1 MVSSLASQLAAIN
14 AGNTQ
19 VIDRKKRKQ
28 IHSVSLIFTPKVA
41 AGQDYETI
49 YSVAIEG
56 LTDLEQLDP
65 RFAAFRNNIF
75 ADTSISVDRLTQ
87 TTVKNPSKNL
97 IIRALGGDYE
107 LHRLVASYIVKV
119 IKGGFDYQLLLT
131 FWSSMSIWV
140 ILHLKEKNVAQED
153 IVDRFLS
160 DLSDVIRL
168 KKRSEAQIAA
178 YMIFSVIGS
187 QFQLSADVSNA
198 AIQSIALNWSA
209 SSQKSGLAAI
219 TQIVKGRDE
228 EPASFDA
235 TTYKILKKNNTIT
248 EDVVSISESYN
259 IHRFVTIWALSLLKY
274 SAEDLSQLVTIL
286 TNIEV
291 TDSELEL
298 ILKQIIAVAT
308 TPKTL
313 QSTRAQLTAILE
325 HILISEKKELIFKAA
340 LEAADVSFE
349 ALELALQSSL
359 NTRILGK
366 SESVDTDANLFKPVA
381 SKAELKTEIRSLE
394 EITIV
399 SFFSVD
405 STDAFI
411 ERANIFSQ
419 LVPFKSLEEVLKHI
433 VINENQAVSFLAR
446 VWCGIF
452 PSLVRA
458 DAIKIFIEIVSKNSA
473 TTDYQ
478 GLVGP
483 LLVALSD
490 SSERVRRL
498 AVTALNEVQK
508 SYSNKKLAIWGIKD
522 VFKSS
527 ETFGDVT
534 WVASAKVSQF
544 IDLVNANSGEFI
556 VSAHS
561 IFPFI
566 STFLTSPEKSAKTA
580 SSQIYTSLASMA
592 TFIQTFAIKLGLL
605 KLLNQYNKSNRSS
618 YLETLLNT
626 WLKARGDI
634 KSICDSTKAPFDDLE
649 SEVIDIITTGE
660 RGNGIAFLKS
670 CIKSGDAAI
679 AEKASNKIIS
689 IWESLRPETMLDLF
703 NFLVDFAI
711 DGQNTFDPTEVLFS
725 VTIPTSIFVS
735 VLENCKLDN
744 STNGSAG
751 IPKRRRRSSG
761 TTKQKLQTGD
771 LADIAERHLKKT
783 TLILES
789 LERNSN
795 EGNVQLLSQLFVILD
810 EILTLGT
817 DSSLPINYTEQVLAN
832 CMINI
837 VGELKKQKNL
847 KLDSNSMR
855 VDILVS
861 CIRSSSSQQVQNRFL
876 LLVANLASLDSDIVL
891 HSVMPIFTFMGA
903 NTIRQ
908 DDEFSA
914 HVIQQTIT
922 QVIPA
927 LLSNQKES
935 NVGDVDFLL
944 LSFVAAFAHIPRH
957 RRVRLFSTLVKTLG
971 SSSAL
976 HSLIFLLGQKYFEA
990 KQKRKSV
997 DAKSLLQFA
1006 ESFFRSFTVSE
1017 QFLTIRNFLDLINLI
1032 PVHELTEEERETG
1045 SPFTQRQIFNSIV
1058 GYSTSNLLSLRS
1070 TLIQYLASI
1079 ITNENIISDIPSLRV
1094 STAVLFKEASAE
1106 QEAVNDISVQIIKNT
1121 LQTLS
1126 DLRKKEEKDSLAPV
1140 INSYHL
1146 ILDSF
1151 LELLPINI
1159 FVHVFQNI
1167 LLVSDNEKTRQQS
1180 VSLLRS
1186 KFELESASDEDA
1198 KAAALTAFSVLVEL
1212 VSQDLSKAI
1221 VQQAF
1226 NSLEVVI
1233 LKLGNDFEP
1242 KQLLKLLDLVVGTR
1256 GLLNDD
1262 VEIVVS
1268 SVSVISSIFSVL
1280 GARAIGYFGKVIP
1293 VLFKKFEESL
1303 PKGDEEQDEETKENS
1318 ELIQL
1323 ATFGLVAGL
1332 VKRIPAF
1339 MNSSLVS
1346 IFKLIFLSTVSV
1358 ATRQTL
1364 IENVAGSMDAKAV
1377 LQALTETWTYAVKSG
1392 WSAIALHLDSVDN
1405 VVASSDRKTVS
1416 SQSAN
1421 LVTFLLKSFEVRGLS
1436 EKYDQNTIHRIE
1448 TRTIKTGIQIVMKLN
1463 DKTFRPLFVRMVRWA
1478 IEGEGSSGALSEVAR
1493 KTVFFKYLTKLFGS
1507 LKSIITSYF
1516 SYLVDPVCNIL
1527 EPFYAEGAKE
1537 ISKDDAS
1544 LRVSVLNTLIVSFQY
1559 DREEFWQAQARFD
1572 KIVAALIEQIPTI
1585 DANHGNTLVKS
1596 IVGLAETVSSPEQ
1609 YKVINDKVLA
1619 HMQESCSV
1627 SEKIWAVR
1635 TMKALFGKL
1644 GEEWV
1649 TMLPQLVPVLAEL
1662 LEDDDE
1668 SVEIEVRKNLVPVV
1682 EEVLGESLDRYLA

>member
-1 MVSSLASQLAAIN
+1 MRILDTVAKPLPPIFSFLN
-14 AGNTQ
+14 
-19 VIDRKKRKQ
+19 
-28 IHSVSLIFTPKVA
+28 HSK
-41 AGQDYETI
+41 
-49 YSVAIEG
+49 
-56 LTDLEQLDP
+56 
-65 RFAAFRNNIF
+65 
-75 ADTSISVDRLTQ
+75 

-107 LHRLVASYIVKV
+107 LHRLVASYIVKA

-140 ILHLKEKNVAQED
+140 ILHLKEKGKSQED

-187 QFQLSADVSNA
+187 QFQLSTEVFNA
-198 AIQSIALNWSA
+198 SIQSIALNWS

-228 EPASFDA
+228 EPAPFET
-235 TTYKILKKNNTIT
+235 TTYKILKKNKTIT
-248 EDVVSISESYN
+248 EEVVSISESYN
-259 IHRFVTIWALSLLKY
+259 IHRFVTIWALSLLTY
-274 SAEDLSQLVTIL
+274 SVDDLSSLVTIV

-298 ILKQIIAVAT
+298 ILKHAIAVAT
-308 TPKTL
+308 TPKTS
-313 QSTRAQLTAILE
+313 QATKAQLTAILE
-325 HILISEKKELIFKAA
+325 HILMSEKKELIFKTA
-340 LEAADVSFE
+340 LESSAVSFE
-349 ALELALQSSL
+349 AIELALQSSF

-366 SESVDTDANLFKPVA
+366 SESVDTDANLFKSAA
-381 SKAELKTEIRSLE
+381 SKSELKTEIRSLE
-394 EITIV
+394 EITIP
-399 SFFSVD
+399 SFFNAD
-405 STDAFI
+405 FTDIFV

-419 LVPFKSLEEVLKHI
+419 LVPFKSLEKVLKHI
-433 VINENQAVSFLAR
+433 VINENQAVSFLAS
-446 VWCGIF
+446 VWCGHF

-458 DAIKIFIEIVSKNSA
+458 DAIKIFIELVSKNSSII
-473 TTDYQ
+473 DYQ
-478 GLVGP
+478 ALVGP
-483 LLVALSD
+483 LLVSLSD

-498 AVTALNEVQK
+498 AVTALTEIQK
-508 SYSNKKLAIWGIKD
+508 SYSNKKLSIWGIND
-522 VFKSS
+522 VFKPS
-527 ETFGDVT
+527 EKFGEVT
-534 WVASAKVSQF
+534 WVASSKISQF
-544 IDLVNANSGEFI
+544 IDLLIANSGEFI

-561 IFPFI
+561 VFPFI
-566 STFLTSPEKSAKTA
+566 SKFFTSPEKTFKTA
-580 SSQIYTSLASMA
+580 ATQLYSSLATIA
-592 TFIQTFAIKLGLL
+592 TFIQIPTIKLGLM
-605 KLLNQYNKSNRSS
+605 KLLNQYIKSNRSS
-618 YLETLLNT
+618 YFEILLNT
-626 WLKARGDI
+626 WIEASSNTKA
-634 KSICDSTKAPFDDLE
+634 ICDSTKTSFDELE

-660 RGNGIAFLKS
+660 CGNGVAFLKS
-670 CIKSGDAAI
+670 CIKSGDAGI
-679 AEKASNKIIS
+679 AEKASNKIVS
-689 IWESLRPETMLDLF
+689 IWSSLRFETILDLF

-711 DGQNTFDPTEVLFS
+711 DGQNTYDPTEILFTVS
-725 VTIPTSIFVS
+725 IPTNIFVS

-744 STNGSAG
+744 SSNSSAG

-761 TTKQKLQTGD
+761 TAKQKLQTGD

-789 LERNSN
+789 LERNN
-795 EGNVQLLSQLFVILD
+795 TEGNTQLLAQLFVILD

-817 DSSLPINYTEQVLAN
+817 DSSLPVNYTQQVLAN
-832 CMINI
+832 CMIHI
-837 VGELKKQKNL
+837 VAELKKLKNL

-971 SSSAL
+971 SSFAL

-1017 QFLTIRNFLDLINLI
+1017 QFFTIRNFLDLIKLI
-1032 PVHELTEEERETG
+1032 PVHELTEEEREVG
-1045 SPFTQRQIFNSIV
+1045 SPFTRRQIFNSIV
-1058 GYSTSNLLSLRS
+1058 GYSTSNLLSLKS

-1079 ITNENIISDIPSLRV
+1079 ITNENIISDTPSLRV
-1094 STAVLFKEASAE
+1094 TTAVLFKEASAE
-1106 QEAVNDISVQIIKNT
+1106 QEAVNEVSVEIIKNT

-1126 DLRKKEEKDSLAPV
+1126 DLRKREDRDDLVLV

-1151 LELLPINI
+1151 LELLPINT
-1159 FVHVFQNI
+1159 FVNVFQNI

-1180 VSLLRS
+1180 VLLLRS
-1186 KFELESASDEDA
+1186 KFELESAADEEA
-1198 KAAALTAFSVLVEL
+1198 KAAAFIAFSVLVEL

-1226 NSLEVVI
+1226 NSLEVVV

-1242 KQLLKLLDLVVGTR
+1242 KQLLQLLDLVVGPK
-1256 GLLNDD
+1256 GLLNGD
-1262 VEIVVS
+1262 VEILVS
-1268 SVSVISSIFSVL
+1268 SVSVISSLFSVL
-1280 GARAIGYFGKVIP
+1280 GARAIGYFGKIIP

-1303 PKGDEEQDEETKENS
+1303 PKGDEKQEEQTKENS

-1339 MNSSLVS
+1339 MNSSLVN
-1346 IFKLIFLSTVSV
+1346 IFKLIFLSNVSV

-1364 IENVAGSMDAKAV
+1364 IENVASSMDAKAV
-1377 LQALTETWTYAVKSG
+1377 LQALTQTWTYAVNSG
-1392 WSAIALHLDSVDN
+1392 WNAIALHLDSVDN
-1405 VVASSDRKTVS
+1405 VISSSDRKTVS

-1421 LVTFLLKSFEVRGLS
+1421 LVTFLLKSFEVRGLT

-1478 IEGEGSSGALSEVAR
+1478 IEGEGSSGALSDVAR

-1527 EPFYAEGAKE
+1527 EPFYSESAKE
-1537 ISKDDAS
+1537 ISKEDAS

-1572 KIVAALIEQIPTI
+1572 KIVVALIEQIPTI
-1585 DANHGNTLVKS
+1585 DANHGNALVKS

-1609 YKVINDKVLA
+1609 YKVINDKVLV

-1635 TMKALFGKL
+1635 TMKSLFGKL

-1682 EEVLGESLDRYLA
+1682 EDVLGESLDRYLA